1 MIGKNEYK
9 RESSVQFVTDRV
21 DIFLKKLQNRK
32 QNEKEAHG
40 LSPN

>member
-21 DIFLKKLQNRK
+21 DIFLKKTTKQKTKRK
-32 QNEKEAHG
+32 RSAWVK
-40 LSPN
+40 P